1 MSERKTVA
9 QSIVELVQENAN
21 LINKEDY
28 AKIELV
34 IQAGKLDGMR
44 VSKYIKAKNN

>member
-1 MSERKTVA
+1 MSDRKTTTQA
-9 QSIVELVQENAN
+9 IIELVRENADS
-21 LINKEDY
+21 IDKEDY

-44 VSKYIKAKNN
+44 VSKYIKAKKS